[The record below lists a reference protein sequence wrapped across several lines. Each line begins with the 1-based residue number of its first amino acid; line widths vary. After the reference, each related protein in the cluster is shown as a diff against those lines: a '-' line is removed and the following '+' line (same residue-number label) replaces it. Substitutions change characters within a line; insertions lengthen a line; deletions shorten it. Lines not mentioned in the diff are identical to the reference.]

1 MTLPASTAGSY
12 ASAGTAEAEACHSL
26 HADVDMVGVLNGSE
40 TGLLCVSIIADC
52 DEHTLISLAAGC
64 ACACH
69 RCTRCCLGGFR
80 SPRISTAAACAF
92 EKRMLVSSISAA
104 VMNLC

>member
-12 ASAGTAEAEACHSL
+12 ASASTAEAEACHSL

-52 DEHTLISLAAGC
+52 DEHTLISFAAGC
-64 ACACH
+64 ACA
-69 RCTRCCLGGFR
+69 RCCLGGFR
-80 SPRISTAAACAF
+80 SPRISTAAACGGDGDDVII
-92 EKRMLVSSISAA
+92 ERPRDVCL
-104 VMNLC
+104 